1 MKKLDKASAK
11 ERIEKLRELIND
23 YRHHYH
29 VLDESTMSEAV
40 ADSLKHELSELE
52 SQFPELI
59 TADSPTQRIA
69 GGIAKGFTKIK
80 HSKRMLSLND
90 VFDKSEIE
98 AWVKRIQKLQ
108 PEVKFKFFSDIK
120 LDGLA
125 CALVYKDGVL
135 EKAITRGDG
144 FVGEDVTSNVKT
156 IQSVPLKLKSGE
168 EGIVEVRGE
177 IVLFKADFD
186 KLNAKLE
193 AAGEKVYA
201 NPRNLAAGTI
211 RQLDSSLVA
220 KRPLQFFAYD
230 LMEGEYAEG
239 KNTHL
244 GVYKRLTELGFRTS
258 AIWKV
263 FEDIDSLEEN
273 IANWETKRKE
283 LKFNSDG
290 FVIKIDDR
298 RAYQSLGIVGKAP
311 RGAVAF
317 KYPAEQSTTK
327 LKDIFISIG
336 RTGAATPV
344 AILEPVNLDGSTVSM
359 ATLHNAREIERK
371 DIRVGDTVIVE
382 KAGDIIPAVVE
393 PLIELRTGEEV
404 KYKFPDDCPECST
417 KLIKLKLEDA
427 VWRCPNNSC
436 PARISR
442 KIQHFAARGAMD
454 IEGMGEKNIEAL
466 LNARLIT
473 DQADIFKLKQ
483 AELEELE
490 RFAELSA
497 KNLVEAIAEKKEP
510 ELAKFIFALGIRQ
523 VGAQTA
529 IDLAN
534 NFGSLEKLSEANLE
548 NLTEIDGVGEVV
560 AESILA
566 WFGDQENQ
574 EMLLKFKE
582 FGVQPKEVKLNSG
595 DGIGSIAGK
604 LSGKS
609 FVITGSLSLS
619 GMSREEAADKI
630 RALGGVFQ
638 SSVGK
643 GTTYLIAGGKVGESK
658 LKKAEKFGTEVIDE
672 KELLDLINQV

>member
-1 MKKLDKASAK
+1 
-11 ERIEKLRELIND
+11 
-23 YRHHYH
+23 
-29 VLDESTMSEAV
+29 MSEAV

-211 RQLDSSLVA
+211 RQLDSGLVA

-230 LMEGEYAEG
+230 LMGGEYAED

-273 IANWETKRKE
+273 IESWKTKREE

-311 RGAVAF
+311 RGA
-317 KYPAEQSTTK
+317 KY
-327 LKDIFISIG
+327 
-336 RTGAATPV
+336 
-344 AILEPVNLDGSTVSM
+344 N
-359 ATLHNAREIERK
+359 
-371 DIRVGDTVIVE
+371 
-382 KAGDIIPAVVE
+382 
-393 PLIELRTGEEV
+393 
-404 KYKFPDDCPECST
+404 
-417 KLIKLKLEDA
+417 
-427 VWRCPNNSC
+427 
-436 PARISR
+436 
-442 KIQHFAARGAMD
+442 
-454 IEGMGEKNIEAL
+454 
-466 LNARLIT
+466 
-473 DQADIFKLKQ
+473 
-483 AELEELE
+483 
-490 RFAELSA
+490 
-497 KNLVEAIAEKKEP
+497 
-510 ELAKFIFALGIRQ
+510 
-523 VGAQTA
+523 
-529 IDLAN
+529 
-534 NFGSLEKLSEANLE
+534 
-548 NLTEIDGVGEVV
+548 
-560 AESILA
+560 
-566 WFGDQENQ
+566 
-574 EMLLKFKE
+574 
-582 FGVQPKEVKLNSG
+582 
-595 DGIGSIAGK
+595 
-604 LSGKS
+604 
-609 FVITGSLSLS
+609 
-619 GMSREEAADKI
+619 
-630 RALGGVFQ
+630 
-638 SSVGK
+638 
-643 GTTYLIAGGKVGESK
+643 
-658 LKKAEKFGTEVIDE
+658 
-672 KELLDLINQV
+672 